1 MCVCAYTYISLTH
14 SLIQTHVHNRTHT
27 VTLRPAQGADLTLR
41 GFLIQGRTQITND
54 MVGTFADPAPLN
66 NFTQLSMC
74 TPRNVGV
81 THNNPGPAAMRIDN
95 PGPFTFT
102 WTAPAAGTGPIWF
115 RYTIMQN
122 VSTWWADDSSAIV
135 QEGKRM
141 PYFRLKI
148 GPSGLFNF
156 LKQNISCFSYHIRN

>member
-1 MCVCAYTYISLTH
+1 MHYCRNCCIRCKHNYYAYIAISHSLT
-14 SLIQTHVHNRTHT
+14 QTHAHVHT
-27 VTLRPAQGADLTLR
+27 VTLRPAQGASLTLR

-66 NFTQLSMC
+66 NFTQLSLC
-74 TPRNVGV
+74 TPSNVGV

-95 PGPFTFT
+95 PGPLTFT

-135 QEGKRM
+135 QEGKQT
-141 PYFRLKI
+141 L
-148 GPSGLFNF
+148 
-156 LKQNISCFSYHIRN
+156 

>member
-1 MCVCAYTYISLTH
+1 MSIIVVSFPPFPLSL
-14 SLIQTHVHNRTHT
+14 SLKCT
-27 VTLRPAQGADLTLR
+27 VTLRPAQGANLTLR
-41 GFLIQGRTQITND
+41 GFLIQGRTQLDNV

-66 NFTQLSMC
+66 SFTQLSLC

-95 PGPFTFT
+95 PGPLTFT

-135 QEGKRM
+135 QEGKRLSQNCVHKSM
-141 PYFRLKI
+141 H
-148 GPSGLFNF
+148 F
-156 LKQNISCFSYHIRN
+156 L